1 MKYTFIVYQS
11 YNIFLFTYIDGTNK
25 NNDKNDDKRR
35 FKIYMKISIS
45 CHY

>member
-1 MKYTFIVYQS
+1 MNKYTFIVYQS
-11 YNIFLFTYIDGTNK
+11 YNIFLSVYIDGANK
-25 NNDKNDDKRR
+25 NNDKRR